1 MVKNRI
7 WFRDMGN
14 TKNIKQQIE
23 EHEAKL
29 AQLMAG
35 RKEEIF
41 NILKAS
47 GGVLID
53 NSILAGIAIY
63 AATEEGKNNEFLKK
77 LSELGSQYL
86 PRPKKGQ
93 NKSTVKANPAT
104 DVSKTN
110 ITKEAEIAR

>member
-1 MVKNRI
+1 MS
-7 WFRDMGN
+7 N
-14 TKNIKQQIE
+14 TKNIKAQIE
-23 EHEAKL
+23 DYEAKL
-29 AQLMAG
+29 AKLMEG

-63 AATEEGKNNEFLKK
+63 AATEGGKNNEFLKR

-93 NKSTVKANPAT
+93 NKSAVKTNSAT
-104 DVSKTN
+104 AVSKTN
-110 ITKEAEIAR
+110 ITKEAEIAG